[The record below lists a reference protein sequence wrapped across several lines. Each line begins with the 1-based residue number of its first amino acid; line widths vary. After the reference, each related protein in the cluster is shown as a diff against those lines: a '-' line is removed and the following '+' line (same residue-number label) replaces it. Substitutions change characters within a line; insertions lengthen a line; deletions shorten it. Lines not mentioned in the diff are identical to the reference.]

1 MESQKIS
8 DDLTTTTD
16 RSFITVNRSPYFMVK
31 IRRKYG
37 ETVVV
42 NSSVLVWDITICFVI
57 DIIIFIVHC
66 CSFWENWQQNQ

>member
-42 NSSVLVWDITICFVI
+42 NSSVLV
-57 DIIIFIVHC
+57 
-66 CSFWENWQQNQ
+66 